1 MITTVTDVNYNLIGA
16 GAEDLHQH
24 VLICPS
30 TLHGSPQ
37 FFSHEDVGRVQH
49 GYDCFLKVSC
59 EFILQD
65 FRQLLS
71 NVATDRKNKP
81 ETDSNRCTYGGSV
94 YQ

>member
-1 MITTVTDVNYNLIGA
+1 MKNLIGA

-37 FFSHEDVGRVQH
+37 FFSHEDVGWVQH
-49 GYDCFLKVSC
+49 GNNCFLKVSC

-65 FRQLLS
+65 FLQLLDK
-71 NVATDRKNKP
+71 DRKNKP
-81 ETDSNRCTYGGSV
+81 ETRLK
-94 YQ
+94 